1 MVKVATSTSEFYE
14 KISTALN
21 LEPATQDQDKED
33 VPENEQSTELV
44 TPQSNPALITVM
56 MVKQNEMFEMIKDMK
71 EEQRLMK
78 GETTQNI

>member
-1 MVKVATSTSEFYE
+1 MVKVDTSTSEFYE

-44 TPQSNPALITVM
+44 TPQSNPALITVS
-56 MVKQNEMFEMIKDMK
+56 MVKINEMFEMIKDI
-71 EEQRLMK
+71 EQRLMK
-78 GETTQNI
+78 GETTQKN

>member
-1 MVKVATSTSEFYE
+1 MVKVVTSTSEFYE

-44 TPQSNPALITVM
+44 TPQSNPALITVS
-56 MVKQNEMFEMIKDMK
+56 MVKINEMFEMIKDI
-71 EEQRLMK
+71 EQRLMK
-78 GETTQNI
+78 GETTQNN